1 MTERDERRARLLE
14 SADELECGTELSA
27 EHRAE
32 LGSDIWAELNSSLD
46 SCKVCAARDARMVRL
61 LEIFRDVAD
70 RIPKNDTA
78 RGIAIASEVI
88 LRELNLEIGIEFDR
102 ILDGERS

>member
-1 MTERDERRARLLE
+1 
-14 SADELECGTELSA
+14 
-27 EHRAE
+27 
-32 LGSDIWAELNSSLD
+32 
-46 SCKVCAARDARMVRL
+46 MVRL

-70 RIPKNDTA
+70 GIPKNDTA